1 MIKKILAILVPIAM
15 VGLIALQNGCVKEDF
30 DTVPP
35 LRKAISWKGTATIAD
50 VKGFFNGPNNPSRT
64 AGLIKKLVPASYWEQ
79 LAANGVGDSSI
90 IIDGLVIS
98 CDSAA
103 NFYETVT
110 IMDSTGGI
118 DFKIN
123 ASDLYL
129 TYGFK
134 PGKRVLVKLNDLAID
149 SYHGVY
155 QIGLPYTD
163 AGTLKVTGVDPS
175 MVAACTQM
183 SGEQANLTP
192 LSVDIGTI
200 TAGYVQKLIVI
211 DSVQFWN
218 PEATYSLPGVNTNRT
233 LVDTKGNQIVLRNSG
248 YSKFV
253 NDKVPSGSGYI
264 VGVLGIYDGT
274 YQLTIRDPRD
284 IQFNNPRFGSQPPAK
299 NATIADL
306 KAACTSNLVKI
317 TQDLVVEAVV
327 LANDK
332 SGNIYKSLF
341 IEDESGAI
349 EFKID
354 VYDLFVDFPVG
365 TKIAI
370 SCKDM
375 YVGKYGGV
383 VQLGGVY
390 NDAIGMISANEF
402 YQKVFVV
409 GSGFEVTPIPVNI
422 NELTADLVGKLVTI
436 SDVQYIDSELGKTY
450 AESSITN
457 RHVEDALGR
466 TAIVRTSNYADF
478 AGIILPSKRGSIT
491 AVLSKYY
498 NDYQLYIR
506 DLSDVWMTQPRRVKN
521 YILKQDFSSATA
533 NSPISVGGWQSIA
546 EVGTRRW
553 MAKVYSGNTYA
564 EMNPYQSGE
573 ASNIG
578 WLISPA
584 IPVASGVTTYL
595 TFNTQFAYWA
605 NSTLEVFVSENY
617 DGANPASATWTKL
630 SNAHIVTQS
639 EGQNTWVSSGL
650 VDISEFPGTIYLG
663 FKYSGGGSI
672 GQTTAF
678 RVDDV
683 NVFTQQ

>member
-1 MIKKILAILVPIAM
+1 MIKKILTILVPIAM

-64 AGLIKKLVPASYWEQ
+64 AGLIKKMVPASYWNQ
-79 LAANGVGDSSI
+79 LAANGVSDSSI

-134 PGKRVLVKLNDLAID
+134 PGKRVLLKLNDLAID
-149 SYHGVY
+149 KYHGVY
-155 QIGLPYTD
+155 QVGLSYTD
-163 AGTLKVTGVDPS
+163 AGTFKVTGVDPS
-175 MVAACTQM
+175 MVATCTQM
-183 SGEQANLTP
+183 SGERTELSP
-192 LSVDIGTI
+192 LSVTI
-200 TAGYVQKLIVI
+200 NAVTSGHVQKLVRI

-218 PEATYSLPGVNTNRT
+218 SEATYSLPGINTNRT
-233 LVDTKGNQIVLRNSG
+233 LVDKHGQQIILRNSG

-264 VGVLGIYDGT
+264 VGVMGIYDST

-299 NATIADL
+299 NATIAEL
-306 KAACTSNLVKI
+306 KALCTSNLVKI
-317 TQDLVVEAVV
+317 TQDKVVEAVV

-349 EFKID
+349 EFKVD
-354 VYDLFVDFPVG
+354 VKDLFVDFPVG

-370 SCKDM
+370 ACKDM
-375 YVGKYGGV
+375 YVGKFGGV
-383 VQLGGVY
+383 VQLGTTY
-390 NDAIGMISANEF
+390 NEAIGRISSSEF
-402 YQKVFVV
+402 YQKVFTV
-409 GSGFEVTPIPVNI
+409 GSGFEVTPVPVSI
-422 NELTADLVGKLVTI
+422 NELTPDLVGKLVTI
-436 SDVQYIDSELGKTY
+436 ADVQYIDSELGKTY
-450 AESSITN
+450 AESTNTN

-478 AGIILPSKRGSIT
+478 AGITLPAKRGSIT

-498 NDYQLYIR
+498 SDYQLYIR
-506 DLSDVWMTQPRRVKN
+506 DLTDVWMTQPRRIKN
-521 YILKQDFSSATA
+521 YILTQDFSAATS
-533 NSPISVGGWQSIA
+533 NNPISVDGWQSIA
-546 EVGTRRW
+546 VAGSRKW

-584 IPVASGVTTYL
+584 IPVATGVTTYL
-595 TFNTQFAYWA
+595 TFNTQYAYWA
-605 NSTLEVFVSENY
+605 NSTLEVFVSANY

-639 EGQNTWVSSGL
+639 EGQNTWVSSGM
-650 VDISEFPGTIYLG
+650 VDISEFSGTIHLG
-663 FKYSGGGSI
+663 FKYSGGGTI

-683 NVFTQQ
+683 NVFTLQ